1 MAKGE
6 SVIEQ
11 VTVGRT
17 LLLDRGS
24 ALALLRRISTDRSV
38 MLELRRLYAEEVG
51 RSALHSLKDETVL
64 EQLAERV
71 ARGELTISAFRPAER
86 PGPTE
91 GEEGEAIAAAAVVEE
106 KPAKTWIEF
115 CVIWASGGA
124 PVPSIEL
131 VITLPSGSEQKKKT
145 DKQGKIRLDGVE
157 AGAFAVHS
165 EKAEKIREETLV
177 FLGMG
182 GIAQS
187 GQSKEEEKPYRIVA
201 MSEHRVKSGETLKSL
216 AEKTGTTW
224 QNLAKFNWGTDD
236 PKEINHFLRHDVGC
250 SKKDQDGNYLF
261 DDTDEPGIVL
271 LPGPWKEQGLSGG
284 KTYVIEVGK
293 SAKEKPWIFSM

>member
-1 MAKGE
+1 MAQGE
-6 SVIEQ
+6 GTIEL
-11 VTVGRT
+11 VTVGRA
-17 LLLDRGS
+17 LSLDRDS
-24 ALALLRRISTDRSV
+24 ALSLLRRLSTDRAV
-38 MLELRRLYAEEVG
+38 MLDLRRLYSEEVN
-51 RSALHSLKDETVL
+51 RSALHTLKDDAIL
-64 EQLAERV
+64 LQLAERI
-71 ARGELTISAFRPAER
+71 ARGDLTISAFRPVEK

-91 GEEGEAIAAAAVVEE
+91 GEAGEAIAAVVEE
-106 KPAKTWIEF
+106 KPAKTFIEF
-115 CVIWASGGA
+115 CVIWAVGGA

-157 AGAFAVHS
+157 AGSFGVHS
-165 EKAEKIREETLV
+165 EKADKGRDETLV

-201 MSEHRVKSGETLKSL
+201 MSEHKVKSGESLESL

-224 QNLAKFNWGTDD
+224 QTLAKFNWGTDD
-236 PKEINHFLRHDVGC
+236 PKEINHFLRHEVGC
-250 SKKDQDGNYLF
+250 SKKDKDGNYIF
-261 DDTDEPGIVL
+261 DDADDPGIVL

-293 SAKEKPWIFSM
+293 SAKDKPWIFSM